1 MKRIISLFLAALM
14 LICVPAMAPAA
25 KGAGKKLIAI
35 TYDDGPGPYTG
46 SLLDGLKAPENKL
59 RVSEI

>member
-35 TYDDGPGPYTG
+35 TYDDGRGP
-46 SLLDGLKAPENKL
+46 
-59 RVSEI
+59 